1 MLSVIFGT
9 DGGVGTDDK
18 EQMANEK
25 YQNKSMWFGA
35 RQLTPF
41 TLNSSSVNLF
51 NSKFRFSTNVL

>member
-51 NSKFRFSTNVL
+51 N